1 MTGQKSTKKRPY
13 QYHGTYSLSKALSS
27 VKDQDQWL
35 AQQGPVGDALKQLR
49 EDLIEK
55 QGGNGTISP
64 GELMAI
70 EGLVF
75 CHMLMMSAGRFIG
88 EQDSPVNKS
97 RRQLFPVVTQWLTLF
112 REVRETAKDLN
123 TLREKRP
130 KPVPLSLSDYLGTGK
145 PTPKPDDTKI
155 QSDAQETPITIH
167 PNQRRPSHDEHPDPS
182 DIDSAPS
189 GATDSTRL

>member
-1 MTGQKSTKKRPY
+1 MTTPKSAKKRPY
-13 QYHGTYSLSKALSS
+13 QYSGHYAVSKALES
-27 VKDQDQWL
+27 VKDQEKWL
-35 AQQGPVGDALKQLR
+35 NDQGPLGEALRQLR

-55 QGGNGTISP
+55 QGGKDTITP
-64 GELMAI
+64 AELMAI

-88 EQDSPVNKS
+88 EQESPVNKS

-130 KPVPLSLSDYLGTGK
+130 KPEPLSLNDYITTNGK
-145 PTPKPDDTKI
+145 KPVTK
-155 QSDAQETPITIH
+155 EE
-167 PNQRRPSHDEHPDPS
+167 PSPS
-182 DIDSAPS
+182 DQHRSE
-189 GATDSTRL
+189 ATP

>member
-1 MTGQKSTKKRPY
+1 MTDAKSTKKRPY
-13 QYHGTYSLSKALSS
+13 QQHGVYAVSKALES
-27 VKDQDQWL
+27 VKDQEQWL
-35 AQQGPVGDALKQLR
+35 KEQGPVGEALKQLR

-55 QGGNGTISP
+55 QGGKGTISP
-64 GELMAI
+64 GEVMAI

-88 EQDSPVNKS
+88 EQESPVNKS

-130 KPVPLSLSDYLGTGK
+130 KPERVSLSDYLNGNGK
-145 PTPKPDDTKI
+145 PTK
-155 QSDAQETPITIH
+155 AQETPSTTKAQGH
-167 PNQRRPSHDEHPDPS
+167 TPAEAEGQEDTEGSEEPS
-182 DIDSAPS
+182 
-189 GATDSTRL
+189 

>member
-1 MTGQKSTKKRPY
+1 MTAQKSTKKRPY
-13 QYHGTYSLSKALSS
+13 QYSGHYAVSKALES
-27 VKDQDQWL
+27 VKDQEKWL
-35 AQQGPVGDALKQLR
+35 NDQGPLGEALRQLR

-55 QGGNGTISP
+55 QGGKDTITP
-64 GELMAI
+64 AELMAI

-88 EQDSPVNKS
+88 EQESPVNKS

-130 KPVPLSLSDYLGTGK
+130 KPEPLSLNDYITTNGK
-145 PTPKPDDTKI
+145 KSVTKEEPTP
-155 QSDAQETPITIH
+155 SDQHTSEGTA
-167 PNQRRPSHDEHPDPS
+167 
-182 DIDSAPS
+182 
-189 GATDSTRL
+189 